1 MDALALSA
9 GPDSPAL
16 RAALRAELDPRLSEL
31 RGFLDRRI
39 AELSAELHA
48 SVELHDMGE
57 TRLASEITRIHEQIA
72 QLVAAPSAS
81 TRNSGVELEA
91 VVEATETAANT
102 ILEAAEAIQDWM
114 SRGRDPDAL
123 PVIADRVNAIFEAC
137 AFQDLTGQRIRR
149 AIQHLQELDGA
160 LQNMKPAAPPAA
172 AKAVSAPPPA
182 PVPKPPPVAPKV
194 QVLTAKRTVEA
205 PRASADLRQSEID
218 ALLNW

>member
-1 MDALALSA
+1 MVESGGMDAPTHAAPAADL
-9 GPDSPAL
+9 AL
-16 RAALRAELDPRLSEL
+16 RAALRAELDPQLADL
-31 RGFLDRRI
+31 RRFLDRRV

-57 TRLASEITRIHEQIA
+57 TRLAGEITRIHEQIA

-102 ILEAAEAIQDWM
+102 ILEAAESIQDWM
-114 SRGRDPDAL
+114 SRGRDPAAL
-123 PVIADRVNAIFEAC
+123 PVIAERVNAIFEAC

-160 LQNMKPAAPPAA
+160 LQNMRPAAVA
-172 AKAVSAPPPA
+172 
-182 PVPKPPPVAPKV
+182 PVAPPVRAKV
-194 QVLTAKRTVEA
+194 EVRTARRTIEA
-205 PRASADLRQSEID
+205 PKASMDLRQSEID